1 MEESAFITTDTGG
14 DLAIVAGSE
23 RYLLPRT
30 AIRDLLFSGHDVPL
44 LLPGGVIDAESTVSP
59 HSRSQRVF
67 FTLHGRTYSVLWSD
81 FTEVARGDVQYA
93 PLKPSPGRGCP

>member
-44 LLPGGVIDAESTVSP
+44 LLPGGVIDAEAKVSP
-59 HSRSQRVF
+59 HSDTVS
-67 FTLHGRTYSVLWSD
+67 FTLQGQTYTARWSD
-81 FTEVARGDVQYA
+81 FTEVARGDVQWA
-93 PLKPSPGRGCP
+93 PLMAGRGIP